1 MLEGIADE
9 DVDDIP
15 GRLMDEEDADTS
27 DELVPINEDVIP
39 PIDELIGFMLDI
51 IVEDDIGMDI
61 DIDMLDVILL
71 MLGLSP
77 GLFPPIGVAVAVKV
91 DIG

>member
-15 GRLMDEEDADTS
+15 GMLMDEEDADTS

-39 PIDELIGFMLDI
+39 PFDELIGFMLDI

-61 DIDMLDVILL
+61 DMDMLDVILL
-71 MLGLSP
+71 MVGLSP